1 MNAPQAKNRFVQRC
15 KQLAL
20 GLSLVGLA
28 LQVSAQTR
36 VDDTWVR
43 ATVAGQPS
51 SGAFMTVTA
60 SSDSKLLSVQTP
72 VAKLVQIHEMSMK
85 DDVMKM
91 QQVDSVALPA
101 GKPVSFDPNGYHIML
116 MNLTGQIKDGDKV
129 PLTLTVENAKGEK
142 ESIQVEAVAKAINT
156 MDHGTMM
163 HDHSKMN

>member
-20 GLSLVGLA
+20 GLALVGLA

-36 VDDTWVR
+36 VDDAWVR